1 MKKNARKKSYH
12 DLVEQIQQKIMD
24 NELKVGDKLPP
35 EREMSEIYN
44 ISRNSVREALR
55 SLEVLGLVECRHG
68 EGNFITNRLDGC
80 VVNALS
86 ALFVLNK
93 GSIKDLLQMRRSIEL
108 GSLRNIIERNSKK
121 DARTLREI
129 IEAYE
134 NGAGVE
140 AYLELDERFH
150 KTIINLSGNTL
161 YGIIFDML
169 SALILPDM
177 RREVKISVEADANKN
192 LYAEHLALLKAIED
206 GDLKRADEILTRHLL
221 LDYKNFVESAP
232 PAGAD
237 LPFRQSRG
245 QI

>member
-1 MKKNARKKSYH
+1 MKKNAGKKSYH

-68 EGNFITNRLDGC
+68 EGNFITNRLDSC

-93 GSIKDLLQMRRSIEL
+93 GSIKELLQMRRSIEL
-108 GSLRNIIERNSKK
+108 GSLRNIIERNSKE

-150 KTIINLSGNTL
+150 NTIINLSGNTL

-221 LDYKNFVESAP
+221 LDHKNFVESAP

>member
-1 MKKNARKKSYH
+1 MKKNAGKKSYH

-55 SLEVLGLVECRHG
+55 SLEVLGLIECRHG
-68 EGNFITNRLDGC
+68 EGNFITNRLDSC

-93 GSIKDLLQMRRSIEL
+93 GSIKELLQMRRSIEL
-108 GSLRNIIERNSKK
+108 GSLRNIIERNSKE
-121 DARTLREI
+121 DARALREI

-140 AYLELDERFH
+140 TYLELDERFH
-150 KTIINLSGNTL
+150 KTIISLSGNTL

-221 LDYKNFVESAP
+221 LDHKNFVESAP

-237 LPFRQSRG
+237 LPFRQNRE
-245 QI
+245 QT

>member
-1 MKKNARKKSYH
+1 MKKNAGKKSYH

-140 AYLELDERFH
+140 AYLELDEEIGKSGAELLNQFDCV
-150 KTIINLSGNTL
+150 NLFYN
-161 YGIIFDML
+161 
-169 SALILPDM
+169 
-177 RREVKISVEADANKN
+177 
-192 LYAEHLALLKAIED
+192 LLKTHV
-206 GDLKRADEILTRHLL
+206 GH
-221 LDYKNFVESAP
+221 
-232 PAGAD
+232 
-237 LPFRQSRG
+237 
-245 QI
+245 